1 MKDGPAFQF
10 YASDF
15 LVGTNT
21 WTVDEVG
28 VYIRL
33 LASEWENGGLP
44 KDAKRL
50 SRASGC
56 SQKRFVKCW
65 LTVSQKFHIDGHDLL
80 INDRLE
86 SVREE
91 QRKYRELQSGKGKL
105 SAQKRWG
112 DKVTTVI
119 TTVEPGLQPDDNR
132 EGNRE
137 GNRNVT
143 LLPSSSSLSLKK
155 DLKEGENTP
164 FKLPEKEEVEEAS
177 DPMIMEQIEKVCIQL
192 YQEKIFPE
200 VHAFKNKM
208 LKQKKNPRSILH
220 TFCRAYLKREFKEGP
235 WAYCRKIIEVEG
247 ANYNERDYGKASP
260 KGIG

>member
-1 MKDGPAFQF
+1 MLKDGPAFQF

-44 KDAKRL
+44 GDTKRL

-65 LTVSQKFHIDGHDLL
+65 LTVSQKFHVNGHGLL

-91 QRKYRELQSGKGKL
+91 QRKYRELQSDKGKL

-119 TTVEPGLQPDDNR
+119 TTVEPVLQP
-132 EGNRE
+132 EGQPE
-137 GNRNVT
+137 GQPNCN
-143 LLPSSSSLSLKK
+143 PSSSSSSSFKDK

-164 FKLPEKEEVEEAS
+164 FKLPEKEEIEEAS
-177 DPMIMEQIEKVCIQL
+177 DPMILEQVEKVCLQL

-220 TFCRAYLKREFKEGP
+220 TFCRAYIKREFKEGP
-235 WAYCRKIIEVEG
+235 WAYCQKIIEIEG
-247 ANYNERDYGKASP
+247 ANYNERDYGKAAPTSHR
-260 KGIG
+260 